1 VTHQDGAKAVT
12 MGEGQTAAVQ
22 ELWRFPVKSMQGER
36 VDASDVTSAGLV
48 GDRGYAVVDADT
60 GRVGS
65 AKHPRL
71 WGGLLQCTARYDTPP
86 VAGGTLPTI
95 TIRLPDG
102 GVTGS
107 GDPEVDR
114 RLSDL
119 LGHPVRLTTVAP
131 DGNAYRA
138 VWPDID
144 GVIPDDY
151 LQQVSVDEPEPEGRL
166 TELSLALASPPGTFF
181 DVAALHVVN
190 AGTLRHLTEARPSS
204 RFAVQRYRPNIVVE
218 SSDPPFAEN
227 TWSGATVRFGTAL
240 QTTVLLPTMR
250 CIMTTLAQ
258 GDLPRDNEILRAVS
272 SLNRLEIPGL
282 GTWSC
287 VGAYAAVAEPGTVRV
302 GDEVAIDRTADDAPA
317 TDG

>member
-1 VTHQDGAKAVT
+1 MNDGPPAT
-12 MGEGQTAAVQ
+12 VQ

-36 VDASDVTSAGLV
+36 IAASEVTSVGLV
-48 GDRGYAVVDADT
+48 GDRAYAVIDAQT
-60 GRVGS
+60 GKVGS

-71 WGGLLQCTARYDTPP
+71 WSGLLQCVARYDSPP
-86 VAGGTLPTI
+86 VSGAPLPAV

-102 GVTGS
+102 RETGS

-119 LGHPVRLTTVAP
+119 LGRPVRLTTVAP
-131 DGNAYRA
+131 DGNAYLA
-138 VWPDID
+138 VWPDMD

-151 LQQVSVDEPEPEGRL
+151 LQQVSVDAPEPDGTL

-190 AGTLRHLTEARPSS
+190 AGTLRHLTEVRPAR
-204 RFAVQRYRPNIVVE
+204 RFEVQRFRPNIVIE
-218 SSDPPFAEN
+218 SFDPPFAEN
-227 TWSGATVRFGTAL
+227 AWSGVAIRFGTEL

-258 GDLPRDNEILRAVS
+258 GDLPRDNEVLRTIS

-287 VGAYAAVAEPGTVRV
+287 VGAYAAVSEPGTVRV
-302 GDEVAIDRTADDAPA
+302 GDEVVIDRPADDVPSYDA
-317 TDG
+317 